1 MLERERIMQL
11 TITND
16 TLRKVNSLPDEKRA
30 KVIQIVKRHLLACAQ
45 NGCPTE
51 SMDRVYL
58 EAIDVAEM
66 ETKFPEG
73 KKDTFREW
81 EVRHYDQ
88 YVSPRAA

>member
-1 MLERERIMQL
+1 MQL

-16 TLRKVNSLPDEKRA
+16 TMRKVNSLPDDKRA
-30 KVIQIVKRHLLACAQ
+30 KVIQIVKRHLKACAK

-66 ETKFPEG
+66 ETKFPEK
-73 KKDTFREW
+73 KKDSFREW

-88 YVSPRAA
+88 YISPKAA

>member
-1 MLERERIMQL
+1 MQL

-16 TLRKVNSLPDEKRA
+16 TLRKVNNLPEEKRA
-30 KVIQIVKRHLLACAQ
+30 KVLQIVKRHLLACAK

-73 KKDTFREW
+73 KKETFREW

-88 YVSPRAA
+88 YVSPKAA

>member
-1 MLERERIMQL
+1 MQL

-16 TLRKVNSLPDEKRA
+16 TMRKVNSLPDDKRA
-30 KVIQIVKRHLLACAQ
+30 KVIQIVKRHLKACAK

-66 ETKFPEG
+66 ETKFPET
-73 KKDTFREW
+73 KKDSFREW

-88 YVSPRAA
+88 YISPKAA

>member
-1 MLERERIMQL
+1 MQL

-16 TLRKVNSLPDEKRA
+16 TMRKVNSLPDDKRA
-30 KVIQIVKRHLLACAQ
+30 KVIQIVKRHLKACAK

-66 ETKFPEG
+66 KRNSRRQKRTLSVNG
-73 KKDTFREW
+73 KCATTINTS
-81 EVRHYDQ
+81 VRKRHK
-88 YVSPRAA
+88 SFG

>member
-1 MLERERIMQL
+1 MQL

-16 TLRKVNSLPDEKRA
+16 TLRKVNSLSDDKRA
-30 KVIQIVKRHLLACAQ
+30 KVIQIVKRHLKACAR

-66 ETKFPEG
+66 ETKFPET
-73 KKDTFREW
+73 KKDSFRAW

-88 YVSPRAA
+88 YISPNAA

>member
-1 MLERERIMQL
+1 MQL

-16 TLRKVNSLPDEKRA
+16 TMRKVNSLSDDKRA
-30 KVIQIVKRHLLACAQ
+30 KVIQIVKRHLKACAK

-66 ETKFPEG
+66 ETKFPET
-73 KKDTFREW
+73 KKDSFREW

-88 YVSPRAA
+88 YVSPKAA

>member
-1 MLERERIMQL
+1 MQF

-16 TLRKVNSLPDEKRA
+16 TLRKVNSLSNEKRA
-30 KVIQIVKRHLLACAQ
+30 KVLQIVQRHLKACAK

-66 ETKFPEG
+66 ETKFPEP
-73 KKDTFREW
+73 KKEIFRQW

-88 YVSPRAA
+88 YISPKAA

>member
-1 MLERERIMQL
+1 MQL

-16 TLRKVNSLPDEKRA
+16 TLRKVNSLSDDKRA
-30 KVIQIVKRHLLACAQ
+30 KVIEIVKRHLKACAK

-66 ETKFPEG
+66 EMKFPEV
-73 KKDTFREW
+73 KKDPFREW

-88 YVSPRAA
+88 YISPKAA

>member
-1 MLERERIMQL
+1 MQL

-16 TLRKVNSLPDEKRA
+16 TLRKVNSLPEERRA
-30 KVIQIVKRHLLACAQ
+30 KVIQIVKRHLKACAK

-66 ETKFPEG
+66 ETKFPEI
-73 KKDTFREW
+73 KKDPFREW

-88 YVSPRAA
+88 YISPKAA

>member
-1 MLERERIMQL
+1 MQL

-16 TLRKVNSLPDEKRA
+16 TMRKVNSLPDDKRN
-30 KVIQIVKRHLLACAQ
+30 KVIQIVKRHLKACAK

-66 ETKFPEG
+66 ETKFPEV
-73 KKDTFREW
+73 KKDSFREW

-88 YVSPRAA
+88 YISPKAA